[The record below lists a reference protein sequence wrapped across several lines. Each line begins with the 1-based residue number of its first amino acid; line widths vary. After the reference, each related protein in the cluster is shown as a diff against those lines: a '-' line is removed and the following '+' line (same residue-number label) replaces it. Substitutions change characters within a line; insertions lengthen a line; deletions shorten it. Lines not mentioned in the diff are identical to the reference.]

1 VPMLPAHSLAST
13 LQATPR
19 HRRRVRL
26 ALATRAAA
34 VCLWDRGVWSGGSG
48 SPDSFVSLHCALCCA
63 VCVYVVVML
72 V

>member
-1 VPMLPAHSLAST
+1 MLPAHSLAST

-19 HRRRVRL
+19 RRRRLRL
-26 ALATRAAA
+26 ALATSAAA
-34 VCLWDRGVWSGGSG
+34 VCLWDRAVWSGGST
-48 SPDSFVSLHCALCCA
+48 SPDSFVSLHCA